1 MAPGIPER
9 CSDFDSPSAHG
20 VDRNRREFPPVRRI
34 DGAHLRE
41 EPPFGPRDV
50 RRGQALTKHGRLRT
64 RLATGDLDRKRNGR
78 RSGRSGIRAAGHR
91 NTMRAHILK
100 KQAAK
105 FFGAIAGELAGRYEF
120 AGERRSK
127 DRRVRDLDRYL
138 FLSMGVTAHDE
149 KT

>member
-1 MAPGIPER
+1 
-9 CSDFDSPSAHG
+9 
-20 VDRNRREFPPVRRI
+20 
-34 DGAHLRE
+34 
-41 EPPFGPRDV
+41 
-50 RRGQALTKHGRLRT
+50 
-64 RLATGDLDRKRNGR
+64 
-78 RSGRSGIRAAGHR
+78 
-91 NTMRAHILK
+91 MRAHILK